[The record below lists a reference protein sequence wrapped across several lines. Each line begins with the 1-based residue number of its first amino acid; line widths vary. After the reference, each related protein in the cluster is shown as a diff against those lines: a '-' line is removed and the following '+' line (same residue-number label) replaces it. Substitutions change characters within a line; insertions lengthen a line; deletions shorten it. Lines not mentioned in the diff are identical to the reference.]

1 MSGRNTHH
9 PRNTG
14 WKINHHPFLSKG
26 VGGRT
31 IRIIG
36 RTLRVALFRSSILI
50 RRYRSQAWAGW
61 GSPELVGPK
70 WKRGS
75 TEERRVG
82 KEWVSRGRSRWW
94 PYNSKKKRLESKGQE

>member
-36 RTLRVALFRSSILI
+36 RTLRVSLFRSSILI
-50 RRYRSQAWAGW
+50 RRYRSQAGE
-61 GSPELVGPK
+61 GG
-70 WKRGS
+70 GS
-75 TEERRVG
+75 TEMVG
-82 KEWVSRGRSRWW
+82 RKRKSRDRSEEQTTEVQSIMR
-94 PYNSKKKRLESKGQE
+94 NSYAVFVLKKKNKHHRE